1 MVVKKTV
8 VNHWRYEDGWRD
20 IPLVLQKSRG
30 GRRKE
35 FLPEIIGWHCW
46 VYPEDDAIFE
56 EWMETN
62 MKGVHDC
69 TFRFN
74 SGSPMYTVHIISD
87 EDATLFKLTW
97 M

>member
-1 MVVKKTV
+1 MPKISVS
-8 VNHWRYEDGWRD
+8 HWRYEDGWRD
-20 IPLVLQKSRG
+20 IPLVLQPSRG
-30 GRRKE
+30 GRRRE

-46 VYPEDDAIFE
+46 VYSSSNFNFE
-56 EWMETN
+56 EWMENN
-62 MKGVHDC
+62 MKGVYDC

-74 SGSPMYTVHIISD
+74 SGNPMHTVHITND